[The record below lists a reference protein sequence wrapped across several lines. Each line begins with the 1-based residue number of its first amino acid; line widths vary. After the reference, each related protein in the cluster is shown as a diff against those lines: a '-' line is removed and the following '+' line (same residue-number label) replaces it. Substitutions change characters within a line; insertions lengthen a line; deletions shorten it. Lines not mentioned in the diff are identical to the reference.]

1 MVPVPDDKLGVANGI
16 RTTVINSAAVVSV
29 PLSLTIMSF
38 AMSYN
43 ELSQI
48 AQGVLLPSIQ
58 ETGMFLSALRFAIQ
72 MSAALVLLAVAPSL
86 LRGTNRSEIDLVSP
100 VQSAEE

>member
-58 ETGMFLSALRFAIQ
+58 ETGMFLSALRYAIQ
-72 MSAALVLLAVAPSL
+72 MSAALVLLAVVPSL
-86 LRGTNRSEIDLVSP
+86 LRGTNRSEVDPVSS
-100 VQSAEE
+100 VQSTGA